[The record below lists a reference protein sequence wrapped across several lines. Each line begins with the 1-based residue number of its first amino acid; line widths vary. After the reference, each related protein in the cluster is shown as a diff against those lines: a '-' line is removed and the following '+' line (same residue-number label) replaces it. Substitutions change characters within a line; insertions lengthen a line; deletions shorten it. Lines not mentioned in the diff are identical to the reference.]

1 MGVLLLMADPT
12 DTRDT
17 GPRPGSPLW
26 TYLTVVTVLGFAA
39 FAVAQWW
46 TSAEELACLA
56 DSPLFWT
63 LAVLIVLGELRPVVL
78 SSSTS
83 VGGTHPSTMFTFA
96 ALLHYGLPIALLMQ
110 AVGIVVN
117 GAASRRAW
125 HRILFNLAQVTLAYT
140 AAGLVLGAFGH
151 RPARIVA
158 ATPARADAW
167 VPDGMDLL
175 AIGVAGL
182 AYFAVRALLVSGA
195 VALHE
200 RRSIHRVLRTTV
212 GHQSLVYA
220 GLLGLAPLVVVVMNH
235 SPALVPL
242 FLAPLAAVYFT
253 ATMSMRRDHQAM
265 HDGLTGLP
273 NRKMLVLRTEEALAE
288 ARTREGGRVGLLLLD
303 LDRFKEV
310 NDTLGHP
317 VGDRLL
323 QMVAH
328 RLTHSVRP
336 GDVVARLGGD
346 EFAVL
351 LPSVRDAAAAREV
364 AARLRVAL
372 TEPARLEGMTFDL
385 DASVGIALY
394 PDHAPDF
401 ELLMQ
406 RSDVAMYLA
415 KEGKTGVELYL
426 ADKDRN
432 SPERL
437 SLLGDLRRALDRS
450 ELKLYYQPKL
460 DLAAGEIRG
469 VEALL
474 RWRHPARGLI
484 SPGDFIPLAEQS
496 YLMRQL
502 TEYVID
508 AALEQAAH
516 WWHTG
521 VHEQISVNVSARDLL
536 DSALPERL
544 EAGLA
549 RYRLPPKA
557 IQLEVTERILMTDQ
571 AYTADAVRALA
582 SLGVPLALDDFGTGY
597 SSLVRLQRLPV
608 SEVKIDASFVRRIC
622 DSPDDERIVRSIVD
636 LVRSLGLRSVAEG
649 VESADVAARLAEM
662 GCDLGQGWWFAE
674 PMSALD
680 ATSWL
685 RRNRGQYHDPVKPV
699 PDTPAAEALDPDALE
714 AEMLDAKVLGGTPG
728 ELSGDL
734 VASAYET
741 ARAVLGGQT

>member
-1 MGVLLLMADPT
+1 MADPT

-17 GPRPGSPLW
+17 GPRAGSPLW
-26 TYLTVVTVLGFAA
+26 TYLTAVTVVGT
-39 FAVAQWW
+39 AVLVAAQWW
-46 TSAEELACLA
+46 TDVGELVDLA
-56 DSPLFWT
+56 HSPLFWT
-63 LAVLIVLGELRPVVL
+63 LAVLVVLGELRPVML
-78 SSSTS
+78 SSSMA
-83 VGGTHPSTMFTFA
+83 VGGTYPSTMFTFA
-96 ALLHYGLPIALLMQ
+96 ALLHYGLPVALLVQ
-110 AVGIVVN
+110 AVAILVN
-117 GAASRRAW
+117 GAVTRRAR
-125 HRILFNLAQVTLAYT
+125 HRVLFNVAQVTLAYT
-140 AAGLVLGAFGH
+140 AAGAVLGAFGH
-151 RPARIVA
+151 RAVPAAGRV
-158 ATPARADAW
+158 PA
-167 VPDGMDLL
+167 GNDLL
-175 AIGVAGL
+175 AIGLAGL
-182 AYFAVRALLVSGA
+182 AYFVVRALLVSGA

-200 RRSIHRVLRTTV
+200 RRSIHRVIRTTI

-242 FLAPLAAVYFT
+242 FVAPMAAVYFT
-253 ATMSMRRDHQAM
+253 ATLSVRRDHQAM

-288 ARTREGGRVGLLLLD
+288 ARAREGERVGLLLLD

-415 KEGKTGVELYL
+415 KEGRSGVELYL

-437 SLLGDLRRALDRS
+437 SLLGDLRRAIDRS
-450 ELKLYYQPKL
+450 ELRLHYQPKL
-460 DLAAGEIRG
+460 DLAAGQVRG

-474 RWRHPARGLI
+474 RWRHPVRGMV
-484 SPGDFIPLAEQS
+484 SPGDFVPLAEQS

-521 VHEQISVNVSARDLL
+521 LHEQISVNVSARDLL
-536 DSALPERL
+536 DSALPDRL

-622 DSPDDERIVRSIVD
+622 DSRDDERIVRSIVD

-649 VESADVAARLAEM
+649 VESAEVAARLAEM

-674 PMSALD
+674 AMSAVD
-680 ATSWL
+680 ATAWL
-685 RRNRGQYHDPVKPV
+685 REHRERNGYAQGQLKP
-699 PDTPAAEALDPDALE
+699 DFSFRPAEVLDPQ
-714 AEMLDAKVLGGTPG
+714 
-728 ELSGDL
+728 
-734 VASAYET
+734 T
-741 ARAVLGGQT
+741 A